1 MLLAGGA
8 VLVISSFFDW
18 FGEGSFG
25 YNAYETDYFGLVGI
39 MLVLMALV
47 TAITVGLT
55 TFAGTKL
62 PADVLGFSW
71 NQIYLTF
78 AFTSTVVT
86 VGYLFTGHVKFG
98 LFLALLASLA
108 MLAGAFM
115 ETQATAKPSGPP
127 TAF

>member
-1 MLLAGGA
+1 MLLAGGG

-18 FGEGSFG
+18 FGEGKFG
-25 YNAYETDYFGLVGI
+25 YNAYETSYFGFVGI
-39 MLVLMALV
+39 LLVLMGAA

-62 PADVLGFSW
+62 PADILGFTL
-71 NQIYLTF
+71 NQIYLMF
-78 AFTSTVVT
+78 GFTCSVVT

-98 LFLALLASLA
+98 LFLALLASLS

-115 ETQATAKPSGPP
+115 EIQATAKPAGPP